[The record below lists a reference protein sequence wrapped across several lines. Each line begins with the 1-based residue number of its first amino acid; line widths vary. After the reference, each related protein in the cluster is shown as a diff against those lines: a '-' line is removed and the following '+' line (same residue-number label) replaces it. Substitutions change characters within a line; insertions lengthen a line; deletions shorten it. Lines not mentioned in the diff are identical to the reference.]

1 MAFNMKRPIIKGT
14 PLHKASI
21 AKAKESIVSQA
32 RTQADASLVS
42 GGRLLGE
49 SYVPDAIDFSIDIP
63 EIDIEKKDAEE
74 KPEERD
80 KSKDKKATKI
90 PKKKKLKAG
99 DTSGPDLKKRVPP
112 RDKSGDKEATKIKPI
127 KPGESKGKK
136 SKGPDLETRVAPYV
150 EEAED
155 EDEFDL
161 NDLDDESSD
170 ASVSQVDGSEGVNR
184 GYKNWKVREEE
195 KLLAE
200 AEALKA
206 KADAESRAR
215 APKVSNI
222 ESASASQLPTTEPNS
237 ELEQTGAT
245 PEEKSGKVKAH
256 NNPDYETKGSTTNSE
271 GQTTSIGGTPPEKPG
286 YSYDATNDQ
295 WTYNDIRINEDEVR
309 LEEFK
314 GIMEMVKNEQE
325 QEYNKKIEQKE
336 TDLNS
341 NTPSADSTNTQDL
354 LPVTKDNEVKLTPR
368 QIREKKR
375 ADKKYNDPSTGPNV
389 KNQMIKEGYTPI
401 QSKSP
406 MEMRDDRI
414 YRNAKPNGQVR
425 KNMIQGGYMPQ

>member
-170 ASVSQVDGSEGVNR
+170 ASGSQVDGSEGVNR

-206 KADAESRAR
+206 RMDAESRAR
-215 APKVSNI
+215 ASEVIKIEPRNI
-222 ESASASQLPTTEPNS
+222 EQIPNTTPETK
-237 ELEQTGAT
+237 LEQTGPT
-245 PEEKSGKVKAH
+245 PEEKSKKVKAH
-256 NNPDYETKGSTTNSE
+256 ENPDYEIDKPKYDSE
-271 GQTTSIGGTPPEKPG
+271 GRKISIGGVADSG
-286 YSYDATNDQ
+286 YQHQIESDQ
-295 WTYNDIRINEDEVR
+295 WTYNGIPIEPNEVP
-309 LEEFK
+309 EEFVDDAGANAEK
-314 GIMEMVKNEQE
+314 KEAAEKYKN
-325 QEYNKKIEQKE
+325 
-336 TDLNS
+336 LNS
-341 NTPSADSTNTQDL
+341 NTPSNDSTNVDL
-354 LPVTKDNEVKLTPR
+354 LPQPQPVVSEEKVTPPSERTKEQKENDKIYNDFRTSKY
-368 QIREKKR
+368 KKR
-375 ADKKYNDPSTGPNV
+375 K
-389 KNQMIKEGYTPI
+389 MIEEGYNPI
-401 QSKSP
+401 KSKNA
-406 MEMRDDRI
+406 EKMRDDRV